1 MKHTWRARIG
11 TLAIAACL
19 AFSSMPV
26 FADGAKQITVHFED
40 VTASDTT
47 TQYGEAKIK
56 VSISGANG
64 NTTVVQNAFTFDG
77 MDYKSARFLKG
88 ENDPPAGVWYAPT
101 DIATVN
107 SDKKFTLGI
116 ASSGIIFGDNEE
128 VYIIT
133 FYGEPGEAV
142 TLSVADDLD
151 KTYCVTDGDKITAAA
166 QETVSATASDKGNK
180 SIDAVVKLT
189 MDKVTGFN
197 AAADTGITLKI
208 TSENT
213 PGYVITNTLSNKP
226 VQDNGHRENSDIPTF
241 TVKNSVLAG
250 DKYTVELFE
259 KDKDGNLS
267 ETPASSDKFTY
278 EINEK
283 NGYLFVKSSV
293 LGEIRI
299 NASCAN
305 GSELKETVKLNVNRQ
320 SVSLFDIVMFVI
332 GLYLLYSAISGRGR
346 IFDAEFVKEGME
358 AKHKKAMRISCLAAA
373 VIMIAAGVV
382 SALDGFGKLQ
392 TVSMIL
398 FGLLCAVFVAA
409 IIWTGKYVD
418 KNAKREAQ
426 QQPGGG
432 VPRAPKA
439 AFEFDDDE
447 PTIDD
452 VKK

>member
-1 MKHTWRARIG
+1 MKSGNKKHNVR
-11 TLAIAACL
+11 IAALIAAVLALCL
-19 AFSSMPV
+19 ALTGCMMGSGKQPSINAEDDSTV
-26 FADGAKQITVHFED
+26 AYADRQLTFAQNVQSIQVNVNTAVGFFCYED
-40 VTASDTT
+40 NM
-47 TQYGEAKIK
+47 YKIL
-56 VSISGANG
+56 
-64 NTTVVQNAFTFDG
+64 T
-77 MDYKSARFLKG
+77 
-88 ENDPPAGVWYAPT
+88 
-101 DIATVN
+101 
-107 SDKKFTLGI
+107 
-116 ASSGIIFGDNEE
+116 
-128 VYIIT
+128 
-133 FYGEPGEAV
+133 
-142 TLSVADDLD
+142 D
-151 KTYCVTDGDKITAAA
+151 KTGGGSDALDTAAPDMTA
-166 QETVSATASDKGNK
+166 APDLTAAPDAPKVDTAEDNTV
-180 SIDAVVKLT
+180 
-189 MDKVTGFN
+189 
-197 AAADTGITLKI
+197 
-208 TSENT
+208 
-213 PGYVITNTLSNKP
+213 
-226 VQDNGHRENSDIPTF
+226 
-241 TVKNSVLAG
+241 
-250 DKYTVELFE
+250 KYTVELFE

-426 QQPGGG
+426 QQPGGS

>member
-1 MKHTWRARIG
+1 MKSGNKKHNVR
-11 TLAIAACL
+11 IAALIAAVLALCL
-19 AFSSMPV
+19 ALTGCMMGSGKQPSINAEDDSTV
-26 FADGAKQITVHFED
+26 AYADRQLTFAQNVQSIQVNVNTAVGFFCYED
-40 VTASDTT
+40 NM
-47 TQYGEAKIK
+47 YKIL
-56 VSISGANG
+56 
-64 NTTVVQNAFTFDG
+64 T
-77 MDYKSARFLKG
+77 
-88 ENDPPAGVWYAPT
+88 
-101 DIATVN
+101 
-107 SDKKFTLGI
+107 
-116 ASSGIIFGDNEE
+116 
-128 VYIIT
+128 
-133 FYGEPGEAV
+133 
-142 TLSVADDLD
+142 D
-151 KTYCVTDGDKITAAA
+151 KTDGGSDALDTAAPD
-166 QETVSATASDKGNK
+166 ATTAP
-180 SIDAVVKLT
+180 DAPK
-189 MDKVTGFN
+189 
-197 AAADTGITLKI
+197 ADTA
-208 TSENT
+208 EDNT
-213 PGYVITNTLSNKP
+213 V
-226 VQDNGHRENSDIPTF
+226 
-241 TVKNSVLAG
+241 
-250 DKYTVELFE
+250 KYTVELFE

>member
-1 MKHTWRARIG
+1 MKSGNKKHNVR
-11 TLAIAACL
+11 IAALIAAVLALCL
-19 AFSSMPV
+19 ALTGCMMGSGKQPSINAEDDSTV
-26 FADGAKQITVHFED
+26 AYADRQLTFAQNVQSIQVNVNTAVGFFCYEDNMYKILTDKTGGGSDALDTDAPD
-40 VTASDTT
+40 VTAAPDAPKAGTA
-47 TQYGEAKIK
+47 ED
-56 VSISGANG
+56 
-64 NTTVVQNAFTFDG
+64 NTV
-77 MDYKSARFLKG
+77 
-88 ENDPPAGVWYAPT
+88 
-101 DIATVN
+101 
-107 SDKKFTLGI
+107 
-116 ASSGIIFGDNEE
+116 
-128 VYIIT
+128 
-133 FYGEPGEAV
+133 
-142 TLSVADDLD
+142 
-151 KTYCVTDGDKITAAA
+151 
-166 QETVSATASDKGNK
+166 
-180 SIDAVVKLT
+180 
-189 MDKVTGFN
+189 
-197 AAADTGITLKI
+197 
-208 TSENT
+208 
-213 PGYVITNTLSNKP
+213 
-226 VQDNGHRENSDIPTF
+226 
-241 TVKNSVLAG
+241 
-250 DKYTVELFE
+250 KYTVELFE

-432 VPRAPKA
+432 TLRAPKA

>member
-1 MKHTWRARIG
+1 MKSGNKKHNVR
-11 TLAIAACL
+11 IAALIAAVLALCL
-19 AFSSMPV
+19 ALTGCMMGSGKQPSINAEDDSTV
-26 FADGAKQITVHFED
+26 AYADRQLTFAQNVQSIQVNVNTAVGFFCYED
-40 VTASDTT
+40 NM
-47 TQYGEAKIK
+47 YKIL
-56 VSISGANG
+56 
-64 NTTVVQNAFTFDG
+64 T
-77 MDYKSARFLKG
+77 
-88 ENDPPAGVWYAPT
+88 
-101 DIATVN
+101 
-107 SDKKFTLGI
+107 
-116 ASSGIIFGDNEE
+116 
-128 VYIIT
+128 
-133 FYGEPGEAV
+133 
-142 TLSVADDLD
+142 D
-151 KTYCVTDGDKITAAA
+151 KTGGGSDALETAAPD
-166 QETVSATASDKGNK
+166 ATTAP
-180 SIDAVVKLT
+180 DAPK
-189 MDKVTGFN
+189 
-197 AAADTGITLKI
+197 ADTA
-208 TSENT
+208 EDNT
-213 PGYVITNTLSNKP
+213 V
-226 VQDNGHRENSDIPTF
+226 
-241 TVKNSVLAG
+241 
-250 DKYTVELFE
+250 KYTVELFE

-432 VPRAPKA
+432 TLRAPKA

>member
-1 MKHTWRARIG
+1 MKSGNKKHNVR
-11 TLAIAACL
+11 IAALIAAVLALCL
-19 AFSSMPV
+19 ALTGCMMGSGKQPSINAEDDSTV
-26 FADGAKQITVHFED
+26 AYADRQLTFAQNVQSIQVNVNTAVGFFCYEDNMYKILTDKTDSGSDALDTAAPD
-40 VTASDTT
+40 VTATPDATT
-47 TQYGEAKIK
+47 
-56 VSISGANG
+56 
-64 NTTVVQNAFTFDG
+64 
-77 MDYKSARFLKG
+77 
-88 ENDPPAGVWYAPT
+88 AP
-101 DIATVN
+101 
-107 SDKKFTLGI
+107 
-116 ASSGIIFGDNEE
+116 
-128 VYIIT
+128 
-133 FYGEPGEAV
+133 
-142 TLSVADDLD
+142 
-151 KTYCVTDGDKITAAA
+151 
-166 QETVSATASDKGNK
+166 
-180 SIDAVVKLT
+180 DAPK
-189 MDKVTGFN
+189 
-197 AAADTGITLKI
+197 ADTA
-208 TSENT
+208 EDNT
-213 PGYVITNTLSNKP
+213 V
-226 VQDNGHRENSDIPTF
+226 
-241 TVKNSVLAG
+241 
-250 DKYTVELFE
+250 KYTVELFE

-398 FGLLCAVFVAA
+398 FGFLCAVFVAA

-432 VPRAPKA
+432 TLRAPKA

>member
-1 MKHTWRARIG
+1 MKSGNKKHNVR
-11 TLAIAACL
+11 IAALIAAVLALCL
-19 AFSSMPV
+19 ALTGCMMGSGKQPSINAEDDSTV
-26 FADGAKQITVHFED
+26 AYADRQLTFAQNVQSIQVNVNTAVGFFCYED
-40 VTASDTT
+40 NMYKILTDKTGGGSDALDPDASDAT
-47 TQYGEAKIK
+47 
-56 VSISGANG
+56 
-64 NTTVVQNAFTFDG
+64 D
-77 MDYKSARFLKG
+77 
-88 ENDPPAGVWYAPT
+88 AP
-101 DIATVN
+101 
-107 SDKKFTLGI
+107 
-116 ASSGIIFGDNEE
+116 
-128 VYIIT
+128 
-133 FYGEPGEAV
+133 
-142 TLSVADDLD
+142 DL
-151 KTYCVTDGDKITAAA
+151 TAAP
-166 QETVSATASDKGNK
+166 
-180 SIDAVVKLT
+180 DAPK
-189 MDKVTGFN
+189 
-197 AAADTGITLKI
+197 ADTA
-208 TSENT
+208 EDNT
-213 PGYVITNTLSNKP
+213 V
-226 VQDNGHRENSDIPTF
+226 
-241 TVKNSVLAG
+241 
-250 DKYTVELFE
+250 KYTVELFE

>member
-1 MKHTWRARIG
+1 MKSGNKKHNVR
-11 TLAIAACL
+11 IAALIAAVLALCL
-19 AFSSMPV
+19 ALTGCMMGSGKQPSINAEDDSTV
-26 FADGAKQITVHFED
+26 AYADRQLTFAQNVQSIQVNVNTAVGFFCYED
-40 VTASDTT
+40 NM
-47 TQYGEAKIK
+47 YKIL
-56 VSISGANG
+56 
-64 NTTVVQNAFTFDG
+64 T
-77 MDYKSARFLKG
+77 
-88 ENDPPAGVWYAPT
+88 
-101 DIATVN
+101 
-107 SDKKFTLGI
+107 
-116 ASSGIIFGDNEE
+116 
-128 VYIIT
+128 
-133 FYGEPGEAV
+133 
-142 TLSVADDLD
+142 D
-151 KTYCVTDGDKITAAA
+151 KTDSGSDALDTAAPDL
-166 QETVSATASDKGNK
+166 TAAP
-180 SIDAVVKLT
+180 DAPK
-189 MDKVTGFN
+189 
-197 AAADTGITLKI
+197 ADTA
-208 TSENT
+208 EDNT
-213 PGYVITNTLSNKP
+213 V
-226 VQDNGHRENSDIPTF
+226 
-241 TVKNSVLAG
+241 
-250 DKYTVELFE
+250 KYTVELFE

-293 LGEIRI
+293 LGEIRM

-432 VPRAPKA
+432 TLRAPKA

>member
-1 MKHTWRARIG
+1 MKSGNKKHNVR
-11 TLAIAACL
+11 IAALIAAVLALCL
-19 AFSSMPV
+19 ALTGCMMGSGKQPSINAEDDSTV
-26 FADGAKQITVHFED
+26 AYADRQLTFAQNVQSIQVNVNTAVGFFCYEDNMYKILTDKTGGGSDALDTAAPD
-40 VTASDTT
+40 VTAAPDATT
-47 TQYGEAKIK
+47 
-56 VSISGANG
+56 
-64 NTTVVQNAFTFDG
+64 
-77 MDYKSARFLKG
+77 
-88 ENDPPAGVWYAPT
+88 AP
-101 DIATVN
+101 
-107 SDKKFTLGI
+107 
-116 ASSGIIFGDNEE
+116 
-128 VYIIT
+128 
-133 FYGEPGEAV
+133 
-142 TLSVADDLD
+142 
-151 KTYCVTDGDKITAAA
+151 
-166 QETVSATASDKGNK
+166 
-180 SIDAVVKLT
+180 DAPK
-189 MDKVTGFN
+189 
-197 AAADTGITLKI
+197 ADTA
-208 TSENT
+208 EDNT
-213 PGYVITNTLSNKP
+213 V
-226 VQDNGHRENSDIPTF
+226 
-241 TVKNSVLAG
+241 
-250 DKYTVELFE
+250 KYTVELFE

-432 VPRAPKA
+432 VLRAPKA

>member
-1 MKHTWRARIG
+1 MKSGNKKHNVR
-11 TLAIAACL
+11 IAALIAAVLALCL
-19 AFSSMPV
+19 ALTGCMMGSGKQPSINAEDDSTV
-26 FADGAKQITVHFED
+26 AYADRQLTFAHNVQSIQVNVNTAVGFFCYEDNMYKILTDKTDGGSDALD
-40 VTASDTT
+40 TAAPDATT
-47 TQYGEAKIK
+47 APDATAAGDA
-56 VSISGANG
+56 
-64 NTTVVQNAFTFDG
+64 TTA
-77 MDYKSARFLKG
+77 
-88 ENDPPAGVWYAPT
+88 PYAPKANT
-101 DIATVN
+101 AEDNTV
-107 SDKKFTLGI
+107 
-116 ASSGIIFGDNEE
+116 
-128 VYIIT
+128 
-133 FYGEPGEAV
+133 
-142 TLSVADDLD
+142 
-151 KTYCVTDGDKITAAA
+151 
-166 QETVSATASDKGNK
+166 
-180 SIDAVVKLT
+180 
-189 MDKVTGFN
+189 
-197 AAADTGITLKI
+197 
-208 TSENT
+208 
-213 PGYVITNTLSNKP
+213 
-226 VQDNGHRENSDIPTF
+226 
-241 TVKNSVLAG
+241 
-250 DKYTVELFE
+250 KYTVELFE

-283 NGYLFVKSSV
+283 NGYLFVKSFV
-293 LGEIRI
+293 LGEVRI

-432 VPRAPKA
+432 VLRAPKA

>member
-1 MKHTWRARIG
+1 MKSGNKKHNVR
-11 TLAIAACL
+11 IAALIAAVLALCL
-19 AFSSMPV
+19 ALTGCMMGSGKQPSINAEDDSTV
-26 FADGAKQITVHFED
+26 AYADRQLTFAHNVQSIQVNVNTAVGFFCYED
-40 VTASDTT
+40 NM
-47 TQYGEAKIK
+47 YKIL
-56 VSISGANG
+56 
-64 NTTVVQNAFTFDG
+64 T
-77 MDYKSARFLKG
+77 
-88 ENDPPAGVWYAPT
+88 
-101 DIATVN
+101 
-107 SDKKFTLGI
+107 
-116 ASSGIIFGDNEE
+116 
-128 VYIIT
+128 
-133 FYGEPGEAV
+133 
-142 TLSVADDLD
+142 D
-151 KTYCVTDGDKITAAA
+151 KTDSGSDALDTDAPDA
-166 QETVSATASDKGNK
+166 ATAP
-180 SIDAVVKLT
+180 DAPK
-189 MDKVTGFN
+189 
-197 AAADTGITLKI
+197 ADTA
-208 TSENT
+208 EDNT
-213 PGYVITNTLSNKP
+213 V
-226 VQDNGHRENSDIPTF
+226 
-241 TVKNSVLAG
+241 
-250 DKYTVELFE
+250 KYTVELFE

-293 LGEIRI
+293 LGEVRI

-432 VPRAPKA
+432 TPRAPKA

>member
-1 MKHTWRARIG
+1 MKSGNKKHNVR
-11 TLAIAACL
+11 IAALIAAVLALCL
-19 AFSSMPV
+19 ALTGCMMGSGKQPSINAEDDSTV
-26 FADGAKQITVHFED
+26 AYADRQLTFAQNVQSIQVNVNTAVGFFCYED
-40 VTASDTT
+40 NM
-47 TQYGEAKIK
+47 YKIL
-56 VSISGANG
+56 
-64 NTTVVQNAFTFDG
+64 T
-77 MDYKSARFLKG
+77 
-88 ENDPPAGVWYAPT
+88 
-101 DIATVN
+101 
-107 SDKKFTLGI
+107 
-116 ASSGIIFGDNEE
+116 
-128 VYIIT
+128 
-133 FYGEPGEAV
+133 
-142 TLSVADDLD
+142 D
-151 KTYCVTDGDKITAAA
+151 KTDSGSDALDTAAPD
-166 QETVSATASDKGNK
+166 AT
-180 SIDAVVKLT
+180 DAPDATTAPDAPK
-189 MDKVTGFN
+189 
-197 AAADTGITLKI
+197 ADTA
-208 TSENT
+208 EDNT
-213 PGYVITNTLSNKP
+213 V
-226 VQDNGHRENSDIPTF
+226 
-241 TVKNSVLAG
+241 
-250 DKYTVELFE
+250 KYTVELFE

-305 GSELKETVKLNVNRQ
+305 GSELKEAVKLNVNRQ

-432 VPRAPKA
+432 TLRAPKA

>member
-1 MKHTWRARIG
+1 MKSGNKKHNVR
-11 TLAIAACL
+11 IAALIAAVLALCL
-19 AFSSMPV
+19 ALTGCMMGSGKQPSINAEDDSTV
-26 FADGAKQITVHFED
+26 AYADRQLTFAQNVQSIQVNVNTAVGFFCYED
-40 VTASDTT
+40 NMYKILTDKTDSGSDALDTDASD
-47 TQYGEAKIK
+47 A
-56 VSISGANG
+56 
-64 NTTVVQNAFTFDG
+64 
-77 MDYKSARFLKG
+77 
-88 ENDPPAGVWYAPT
+88 
-101 DIATVN
+101 
-107 SDKKFTLGI
+107 
-116 ASSGIIFGDNEE
+116 
-128 VYIIT
+128 
-133 FYGEPGEAV
+133 
-142 TLSVADDLD
+142 
-151 KTYCVTDGDKITAAA
+151 TAAPDL
-166 QETVSATASDKGNK
+166 TAAP
-180 SIDAVVKLT
+180 DAPK
-189 MDKVTGFN
+189 
-197 AAADTGITLKI
+197 ADTA
-208 TSENT
+208 EDNT
-213 PGYVITNTLSNKP
+213 V
-226 VQDNGHRENSDIPTF
+226 
-241 TVKNSVLAG
+241 
-250 DKYTVELFE
+250 KYTVELFE

-432 VPRAPKA
+432 TLRAPKA

>member
-1 MKHTWRARIG
+1 MKSGNKKHNVR
-11 TLAIAACL
+11 IAALIAAVLALCL
-19 AFSSMPV
+19 ALTGCMMGSGKQPSINAEDDSTV
-26 FADGAKQITVHFED
+26 AYADRQLTFAHNVQSIQVNVNTAVGFFCYED
-40 VTASDTT
+40 NM
-47 TQYGEAKIK
+47 YKIL
-56 VSISGANG
+56 
-64 NTTVVQNAFTFDG
+64 T
-77 MDYKSARFLKG
+77 
-88 ENDPPAGVWYAPT
+88 
-101 DIATVN
+101 
-107 SDKKFTLGI
+107 
-116 ASSGIIFGDNEE
+116 
-128 VYIIT
+128 
-133 FYGEPGEAV
+133 
-142 TLSVADDLD
+142 D
-151 KTYCVTDGDKITAAA
+151 KTGGGSDALETDAPDATAAPDL
-166 QETVSATASDKGNK
+166 TAAP
-180 SIDAVVKLT
+180 DAPK
-189 MDKVTGFN
+189 
-197 AAADTGITLKI
+197 ADTA
-208 TSENT
+208 EDNT
-213 PGYVITNTLSNKP
+213 V
-226 VQDNGHRENSDIPTF
+226 
-241 TVKNSVLAG
+241 
-250 DKYTVELFE
+250 KYTVELFE

-432 VPRAPKA
+432 TLRAPKA

>member
-1 MKHTWRARIG
+1 MKSGNKKHNVR
-11 TLAIAACL
+11 IAALIAAVLALCL
-19 AFSSMPV
+19 ALTGCMMGSGKQPSINAEDDSTV
-26 FADGAKQITVHFED
+26 AYADRQLTFAQNVQSIQVNVNTAVGFFCYEDNMYKILTDKTDGGSDALETAAPD
-40 VTASDTT
+40 VTAAPDATT
-47 TQYGEAKIK
+47 
-56 VSISGANG
+56 
-64 NTTVVQNAFTFDG
+64 
-77 MDYKSARFLKG
+77 
-88 ENDPPAGVWYAPT
+88 AP
-101 DIATVN
+101 
-107 SDKKFTLGI
+107 
-116 ASSGIIFGDNEE
+116 
-128 VYIIT
+128 
-133 FYGEPGEAV
+133 
-142 TLSVADDLD
+142 
-151 KTYCVTDGDKITAAA
+151 
-166 QETVSATASDKGNK
+166 
-180 SIDAVVKLT
+180 DAPK
-189 MDKVTGFN
+189 
-197 AAADTGITLKI
+197 ADTA
-208 TSENT
+208 EDNT
-213 PGYVITNTLSNKP
+213 V
-226 VQDNGHRENSDIPTF
+226 
-241 TVKNSVLAG
+241 
-250 DKYTVELFE
+250 KYTVELFE

>member
-1 MKHTWRARIG
+1 MKSGNKKHNVR
-11 TLAIAACL
+11 IAALIAAVLALCL
-19 AFSSMPV
+19 ALTGCMMGSGKQPSINAEDDSNV
-26 FADGAKQITVHFED
+26 AYADRQLTFAQNVQSIQVNVNTAVGFFCYED
-40 VTASDTT
+40 NM
-47 TQYGEAKIK
+47 YKIL
-56 VSISGANG
+56 
-64 NTTVVQNAFTFDG
+64 T
-77 MDYKSARFLKG
+77 
-88 ENDPPAGVWYAPT
+88 
-101 DIATVN
+101 
-107 SDKKFTLGI
+107 
-116 ASSGIIFGDNEE
+116 
-128 VYIIT
+128 
-133 FYGEPGEAV
+133 
-142 TLSVADDLD
+142 D
-151 KTYCVTDGDKITAAA
+151 KTDSGSDALDTAAPD
-166 QETVSATASDKGNK
+166 ATTAP
-180 SIDAVVKLT
+180 DAPK
-189 MDKVTGFN
+189 
-197 AAADTGITLKI
+197 ADTA
-208 TSENT
+208 EDNT
-213 PGYVITNTLSNKP
+213 V
-226 VQDNGHRENSDIPTF
+226 
-241 TVKNSVLAG
+241 
-250 DKYTVELFE
+250 KYTVELFE

-432 VPRAPKA
+432 TLRAPKA

>member
-1 MKHTWRARIG
+1 MKSGNKKHNVR
-11 TLAIAACL
+11 IAALIAAVLALCL
-19 AFSSMPV
+19 ALTGCMMGSGKQPSINAEDESTV
-26 FADGAKQITVHFED
+26 AYADRQLTFAQNVQSIQVNVNTAVGFFCYED
-40 VTASDTT
+40 NMYKILTDKTDSGSDALDTDASD
-47 TQYGEAKIK
+47 A
-56 VSISGANG
+56 
-64 NTTVVQNAFTFDG
+64 
-77 MDYKSARFLKG
+77 
-88 ENDPPAGVWYAPT
+88 
-101 DIATVN
+101 
-107 SDKKFTLGI
+107 
-116 ASSGIIFGDNEE
+116 
-128 VYIIT
+128 
-133 FYGEPGEAV
+133 
-142 TLSVADDLD
+142 
-151 KTYCVTDGDKITAAA
+151 TAAP
-166 QETVSATASDKGNK
+166 
-180 SIDAVVKLT
+180 DAPK
-189 MDKVTGFN
+189 
-197 AAADTGITLKI
+197 ADTA
-208 TSENT
+208 EDNT
-213 PGYVITNTLSNKP
+213 V
-226 VQDNGHRENSDIPTF
+226 
-241 TVKNSVLAG
+241 
-250 DKYTVELFE
+250 KYTVELFE

-267 ETPASSDKFTY
+267 EMPASSDKFTY

-392 TVSMIL
+392 TVSMVL

>member
-1 MKHTWRARIG
+1 MKSGNKKHNVR
-11 TLAIAACL
+11 IAALIAAVLALCL
-19 AFSSMPV
+19 ALTGCMMGSGKQPSINAEDDSTV
-26 FADGAKQITVHFED
+26 SYADRQLTFAQNVQSIQVNVNTAVGFFCYED
-40 VTASDTT
+40 NM
-47 TQYGEAKIK
+47 YKIL
-56 VSISGANG
+56 
-64 NTTVVQNAFTFDG
+64 T
-77 MDYKSARFLKG
+77 
-88 ENDPPAGVWYAPT
+88 
-101 DIATVN
+101 
-107 SDKKFTLGI
+107 
-116 ASSGIIFGDNEE
+116 
-128 VYIIT
+128 
-133 FYGEPGEAV
+133 
-142 TLSVADDLD
+142 D
-151 KTYCVTDGDKITAAA
+151 KTDSGSDALDTDAPDATTAPDAPKA
-166 QETVSATASDKGNK
+166 DSAEDNTV
-180 SIDAVVKLT
+180 
-189 MDKVTGFN
+189 
-197 AAADTGITLKI
+197 
-208 TSENT
+208 
-213 PGYVITNTLSNKP
+213 
-226 VQDNGHRENSDIPTF
+226 
-241 TVKNSVLAG
+241 
-250 DKYTVELFE
+250 KYTVELFE

-305 GSELKETVKLNVNRQ
+305 GSELKENVKLNVNRQ

>member
-1 MKHTWRARIG
+1 MKSGNKKHNVR
-11 TLAIAACL
+11 IAALIAAVLALCL
-19 AFSSMPV
+19 ALTGCMMGSGKQPSINAEDDSTV
-26 FADGAKQITVHFED
+26 AYADRQLTFAQNVQSIQVNVNTAVGFFCYED
-40 VTASDTT
+40 NM
-47 TQYGEAKIK
+47 YKIL
-56 VSISGANG
+56 
-64 NTTVVQNAFTFDG
+64 T
-77 MDYKSARFLKG
+77 
-88 ENDPPAGVWYAPT
+88 
-101 DIATVN
+101 
-107 SDKKFTLGI
+107 
-116 ASSGIIFGDNEE
+116 
-128 VYIIT
+128 
-133 FYGEPGEAV
+133 
-142 TLSVADDLD
+142 D
-151 KTYCVTDGDKITAAA
+151 KTDSGSDALDTDAPDLTAAP
-166 QETVSATASDKGNK
+166 
-180 SIDAVVKLT
+180 DAPK
-189 MDKVTGFN
+189 
-197 AAADTGITLKI
+197 ADTA
-208 TSENT
+208 EDNT
-213 PGYVITNTLSNKP
+213 V
-226 VQDNGHRENSDIPTF
+226 
-241 TVKNSVLAG
+241 
-250 DKYTVELFE
+250 KYTVELFE

>member
-1 MKHTWRARIG
+1 MKSGNKKHNVR
-11 TLAIAACL
+11 IAALIAAVLALCL
-19 AFSSMPV
+19 ALTGCMMGSGKQPSINAEDDSTV
-26 FADGAKQITVHFED
+26 AYADRQLTFAQNVQSIQVNVNTAVGFFCYEDNMYKILTDKTGGGSDALDTAAPD
-40 VTASDTT
+40 VTAAPDATT
-47 TQYGEAKIK
+47 
-56 VSISGANG
+56 
-64 NTTVVQNAFTFDG
+64 
-77 MDYKSARFLKG
+77 
-88 ENDPPAGVWYAPT
+88 AP
-101 DIATVN
+101 
-107 SDKKFTLGI
+107 
-116 ASSGIIFGDNEE
+116 
-128 VYIIT
+128 
-133 FYGEPGEAV
+133 
-142 TLSVADDLD
+142 
-151 KTYCVTDGDKITAAA
+151 
-166 QETVSATASDKGNK
+166 
-180 SIDAVVKLT
+180 DAPK
-189 MDKVTGFN
+189 
-197 AAADTGITLKI
+197 ADTA
-208 TSENT
+208 EDNT
-213 PGYVITNTLSNKP
+213 V
-226 VQDNGHRENSDIPTF
+226 
-241 TVKNSVLAG
+241 
-250 DKYTVELFE
+250 KYTVELFE

-432 VPRAPKA
+432 TLRAPKA
-439 AFEFDDDE
+439 AFEFEDDE

>member
-1 MKHTWRARIG
+1 MKSGNKKHNVR
-11 TLAIAACL
+11 IAALIAAVLALCL
-19 AFSSMPV
+19 ALTGCMMGSGKQPSINAEDDSTV
-26 FADGAKQITVHFED
+26 AYADRQLTFAQNVQSIQVNVNTAVGFFCYEDNMYKILTDKTDSGSDALETAAPD
-40 VTASDTT
+40 VTAAPDATT
-47 TQYGEAKIK
+47 
-56 VSISGANG
+56 
-64 NTTVVQNAFTFDG
+64 
-77 MDYKSARFLKG
+77 
-88 ENDPPAGVWYAPT
+88 AP
-101 DIATVN
+101 
-107 SDKKFTLGI
+107 
-116 ASSGIIFGDNEE
+116 
-128 VYIIT
+128 
-133 FYGEPGEAV
+133 
-142 TLSVADDLD
+142 
-151 KTYCVTDGDKITAAA
+151 
-166 QETVSATASDKGNK
+166 
-180 SIDAVVKLT
+180 DAPK
-189 MDKVTGFN
+189 
-197 AAADTGITLKI
+197 ADTV
-208 TSENT
+208 EDNT
-213 PGYVITNTLSNKP
+213 V
-226 VQDNGHRENSDIPTF
+226 
-241 TVKNSVLAG
+241 
-250 DKYTVELFE
+250 KYTVELFE

-432 VPRAPKA
+432 TLRAPKA

>member
-1 MKHTWRARIG
+1 MKSGNKKHNVR
-11 TLAIAACL
+11 IAALIAAVLALCL
-19 AFSSMPV
+19 ALTGCMMGSGKQPSINAEDDSTV
-26 FADGAKQITVHFED
+26 AYADRQLTFAQNVQSIQVNVNTAVGFFCYED
-40 VTASDTT
+40 NM
-47 TQYGEAKIK
+47 YKIL
-56 VSISGANG
+56 
-64 NTTVVQNAFTFDG
+64 T
-77 MDYKSARFLKG
+77 
-88 ENDPPAGVWYAPT
+88 
-101 DIATVN
+101 
-107 SDKKFTLGI
+107 
-116 ASSGIIFGDNEE
+116 
-128 VYIIT
+128 
-133 FYGEPGEAV
+133 
-142 TLSVADDLD
+142 D
-151 KTYCVTDGDKITAAA
+151 KTDSGSDALDTDAPDATTAPDAPKA
-166 QETVSATASDKGNK
+166 DSAEDNTV
-180 SIDAVVKLT
+180 
-189 MDKVTGFN
+189 
-197 AAADTGITLKI
+197 
-208 TSENT
+208 
-213 PGYVITNTLSNKP
+213 
-226 VQDNGHRENSDIPTF
+226 
-241 TVKNSVLAG
+241 
-250 DKYTVELFE
+250 KYTVELFE

-392 TVSMIL
+392 IVSMIL

>member
-1 MKHTWRARIG
+1 MKSENKKHNVR
-11 TLAIAACL
+11 IAALIAAVLALCL
-19 AFSSMPV
+19 ALTGCMMGSGKQPSINAEDDSTV
-26 FADGAKQITVHFED
+26 AYADRQLTFAQNVQSIQVNVNTAVGFFCYEDNMYKILTDKTDSGSDALDTDASD
-40 VTASDTT
+40 VTA
-47 TQYGEAKIK
+47 
-56 VSISGANG
+56 
-64 NTTVVQNAFTFDG
+64 
-77 MDYKSARFLKG
+77 
-88 ENDPPAGVWYAPT
+88 AP
-101 DIATVN
+101 
-107 SDKKFTLGI
+107 
-116 ASSGIIFGDNEE
+116 
-128 VYIIT
+128 
-133 FYGEPGEAV
+133 
-142 TLSVADDLD
+142 DL
-151 KTYCVTDGDKITAAA
+151 TAAPDA
-166 QETVSATASDKGNK
+166 PKA
-180 SIDAVVKLT
+180 DAVE
-189 MDKVTGFN
+189 D
-197 AAADTGITLKI
+197 
-208 TSENT
+208 NT
-213 PGYVITNTLSNKP
+213 V
-226 VQDNGHRENSDIPTF
+226 
-241 TVKNSVLAG
+241 
-250 DKYTVELFE
+250 KYTVELFE

-432 VPRAPKA
+432 IPRAPKA

>member
-1 MKHTWRARIG
+1 MKSGNKKHNVR
-11 TLAIAACL
+11 IAALIAAVLALCL
-19 AFSSMPV
+19 ALTGCMMGSGKQPSINAEDDSTV
-26 FADGAKQITVHFED
+26 AYADRQLTFAQNVQSIQVNVNTAVGFFCYEDNMYKILTDKTGGGSDALDTDASD
-40 VTASDTT
+40 VTAAPDAPKAGTA
-47 TQYGEAKIK
+47 ED
-56 VSISGANG
+56 
-64 NTTVVQNAFTFDG
+64 NTV
-77 MDYKSARFLKG
+77 
-88 ENDPPAGVWYAPT
+88 
-101 DIATVN
+101 
-107 SDKKFTLGI
+107 
-116 ASSGIIFGDNEE
+116 
-128 VYIIT
+128 
-133 FYGEPGEAV
+133 
-142 TLSVADDLD
+142 
-151 KTYCVTDGDKITAAA
+151 
-166 QETVSATASDKGNK
+166 
-180 SIDAVVKLT
+180 
-189 MDKVTGFN
+189 
-197 AAADTGITLKI
+197 
-208 TSENT
+208 
-213 PGYVITNTLSNKP
+213 
-226 VQDNGHRENSDIPTF
+226 
-241 TVKNSVLAG
+241 
-250 DKYTVELFE
+250 KYTVELFE

-432 VPRAPKA
+432 TLRAPKA

>member
-1 MKHTWRARIG
+1 MKSGNKKHNVR
-11 TLAIAACL
+11 IAALIAAVLALCL
-19 AFSSMPV
+19 ALTGCMMGSGKQPSINAEDDSTV
-26 FADGAKQITVHFED
+26 AYADRQLTFAQNVQSIQVNVNTAVGFFCYED
-40 VTASDTT
+40 NM
-47 TQYGEAKIK
+47 YKIL
-56 VSISGANG
+56 
-64 NTTVVQNAFTFDG
+64 T
-77 MDYKSARFLKG
+77 
-88 ENDPPAGVWYAPT
+88 
-101 DIATVN
+101 
-107 SDKKFTLGI
+107 
-116 ASSGIIFGDNEE
+116 
-128 VYIIT
+128 
-133 FYGEPGEAV
+133 
-142 TLSVADDLD
+142 D
-151 KTYCVTDGDKITAAA
+151 KTDSGSDALDTAAPD
-166 QETVSATASDKGNK
+166 ATTAP
-180 SIDAVVKLT
+180 DAPK
-189 MDKVTGFN
+189 
-197 AAADTGITLKI
+197 ADTA
-208 TSENT
+208 EDNT
-213 PGYVITNTLSNKP
+213 V
-226 VQDNGHRENSDIPTF
+226 
-241 TVKNSVLAG
+241 
-250 DKYTVELFE
+250 KYTVELFE

-432 VPRAPKA
+432 TLRAPKA

>member
-1 MKHTWRARIG
+1 MKSGNKKHNVR
-11 TLAIAACL
+11 IAALIAAVLALCL
-19 AFSSMPV
+19 ALTGCMMGSGKQPSINAEDDSTV
-26 FADGAKQITVHFED
+26 AYADRQLTFAQNVQSIQVNVNTAVGFFCYED
-40 VTASDTT
+40 NM
-47 TQYGEAKIK
+47 YKIL
-56 VSISGANG
+56 
-64 NTTVVQNAFTFDG
+64 T
-77 MDYKSARFLKG
+77 
-88 ENDPPAGVWYAPT
+88 
-101 DIATVN
+101 
-107 SDKKFTLGI
+107 
-116 ASSGIIFGDNEE
+116 
-128 VYIIT
+128 
-133 FYGEPGEAV
+133 
-142 TLSVADDLD
+142 D
-151 KTYCVTDGDKITAAA
+151 KTDSGSDALDTDAPDATTAPDAPKA
-166 QETVSATASDKGNK
+166 DSAEDNTV
-180 SIDAVVKLT
+180 
-189 MDKVTGFN
+189 
-197 AAADTGITLKI
+197 
-208 TSENT
+208 
-213 PGYVITNTLSNKP
+213 
-226 VQDNGHRENSDIPTF
+226 
-241 TVKNSVLAG
+241 
-250 DKYTVELFE
+250 KYTVELLE

-432 VPRAPKA
+432 TLRAPKA

>member
-1 MKHTWRARIG
+1 MKSGNKKHNVR
-11 TLAIAACL
+11 IAALIAAVLALCL
-19 AFSSMPV
+19 ALTGCMMGSGKQPSINAEDDSTV
-26 FADGAKQITVHFED
+26 AYADRQLTFAQNVQSIQVNVNTAVGFFCYED
-40 VTASDTT
+40 NMYKILTDKTDSGSDALDTDASDAT
-47 TQYGEAKIK
+47 
-56 VSISGANG
+56 
-64 NTTVVQNAFTFDG
+64 D
-77 MDYKSARFLKG
+77 
-88 ENDPPAGVWYAPT
+88 AP
-101 DIATVN
+101 
-107 SDKKFTLGI
+107 
-116 ASSGIIFGDNEE
+116 
-128 VYIIT
+128 
-133 FYGEPGEAV
+133 
-142 TLSVADDLD
+142 DL
-151 KTYCVTDGDKITAAA
+151 TAAPDA
-166 QETVSATASDKGNK
+166 PKVDTAEDNTV
-180 SIDAVVKLT
+180 
-189 MDKVTGFN
+189 
-197 AAADTGITLKI
+197 
-208 TSENT
+208 
-213 PGYVITNTLSNKP
+213 
-226 VQDNGHRENSDIPTF
+226 
-241 TVKNSVLAG
+241 
-250 DKYTVELFE
+250 KYTVELFE

-392 TVSMIL
+392 PVSMIL

-432 VPRAPKA
+432 TLRAPKA

>member
-1 MKHTWRARIG
+1 MKSGNKKHNVR
-11 TLAIAACL
+11 IAALIAAVLALCL
-19 AFSSMPV
+19 ALTGCMMGSGKQPSINAEDDSTV
-26 FADGAKQITVHFED
+26 AYADRQLTFAQNVQSIQVNVNTAVGFFCYEDNMYKILTDKTDSGSDALETAAPD
-40 VTASDTT
+40 VTAAPDLTT
-47 TQYGEAKIK
+47 
-56 VSISGANG
+56 
-64 NTTVVQNAFTFDG
+64 
-77 MDYKSARFLKG
+77 
-88 ENDPPAGVWYAPT
+88 AP
-101 DIATVN
+101 
-107 SDKKFTLGI
+107 
-116 ASSGIIFGDNEE
+116 
-128 VYIIT
+128 
-133 FYGEPGEAV
+133 
-142 TLSVADDLD
+142 
-151 KTYCVTDGDKITAAA
+151 
-166 QETVSATASDKGNK
+166 
-180 SIDAVVKLT
+180 DAPK
-189 MDKVTGFN
+189 
-197 AAADTGITLKI
+197 ADTA
-208 TSENT
+208 EDNT
-213 PGYVITNTLSNKP
+213 V
-226 VQDNGHRENSDIPTF
+226 
-241 TVKNSVLAG
+241 
-250 DKYTVELFE
+250 KYTVELFE

-320 SVSLFDIVMFVI
+320 SVSLFDIVMFII

-432 VPRAPKA
+432 VLRAPKA

>member
-1 MKHTWRARIG
+1 MKSGNKKHNVR
-11 TLAIAACL
+11 IAALIAAVLALCL
-19 AFSSMPV
+19 ALTGCMMGSGKQPSINAEDDSTV
-26 FADGAKQITVHFED
+26 AYADRQLTFAQNVQSIQVNVNTAVGFFCYED
-40 VTASDTT
+40 NM
-47 TQYGEAKIK
+47 YKIL
-56 VSISGANG
+56 
-64 NTTVVQNAFTFDG
+64 T
-77 MDYKSARFLKG
+77 
-88 ENDPPAGVWYAPT
+88 
-101 DIATVN
+101 
-107 SDKKFTLGI
+107 
-116 ASSGIIFGDNEE
+116 
-128 VYIIT
+128 
-133 FYGEPGEAV
+133 
-142 TLSVADDLD
+142 D
-151 KTYCVTDGDKITAAA
+151 KTDSGSDALDTDAPDATTAPDAPKA
-166 QETVSATASDKGNK
+166 DSAEDNTV
-180 SIDAVVKLT
+180 
-189 MDKVTGFN
+189 
-197 AAADTGITLKI
+197 
-208 TSENT
+208 
-213 PGYVITNTLSNKP
+213 
-226 VQDNGHRENSDIPTF
+226 
-241 TVKNSVLAG
+241 
-250 DKYTVELFE
+250 KYTVELFE

-432 VPRAPKA
+432 TLRAPKA

>member
-1 MKHTWRARIG
+1 MKSGNKKHNVR
-11 TLAIAACL
+11 IAALIAAVLALCL
-19 AFSSMPV
+19 ALTGCMMGSGKQPSINAEDDSTV
-26 FADGAKQITVHFED
+26 AYADRQLTFAQNVQSIQVNVNTAVGFFCYED
-40 VTASDTT
+40 NM
-47 TQYGEAKIK
+47 YKIL
-56 VSISGANG
+56 
-64 NTTVVQNAFTFDG
+64 T
-77 MDYKSARFLKG
+77 
-88 ENDPPAGVWYAPT
+88 
-101 DIATVN
+101 
-107 SDKKFTLGI
+107 
-116 ASSGIIFGDNEE
+116 
-128 VYIIT
+128 
-133 FYGEPGEAV
+133 
-142 TLSVADDLD
+142 D
-151 KTYCVTDGDKITAAA
+151 KTGGGSDALDTAAPDLTA
-166 QETVSATASDKGNK
+166 APDAATAP
-180 SIDAVVKLT
+180 DAPK
-189 MDKVTGFN
+189 
-197 AAADTGITLKI
+197 ADTA
-208 TSENT
+208 EDNT
-213 PGYVITNTLSNKP
+213 V
-226 VQDNGHRENSDIPTF
+226 
-241 TVKNSVLAG
+241 
-250 DKYTVELFE
+250 KYTVELFE

-432 VPRAPKA
+432 APRAPKA

>member
-1 MKHTWRARIG
+1 MKSGNKKHNVR
-11 TLAIAACL
+11 IAALIAAVLALCL
-19 AFSSMPV
+19 TLTGCMMGSGKQPSINAEDDSTV
-26 FADGAKQITVHFED
+26 AYADRQLTFVHNVQSIQVNVNTAVGFFCYED
-40 VTASDTT
+40 NTYKILTDKSNGDSDALDT
-47 TQYGEAKIK
+47 
-56 VSISGANG
+56 
-64 NTTVVQNAFTFDG
+64 
-77 MDYKSARFLKG
+77 
-88 ENDPPAGVWYAPT
+88 YAP
-101 DIATVN
+101 DA
-107 SDKKFTLGI
+107 
-116 ASSGIIFGDNEE
+116 
-128 VYIIT
+128 
-133 FYGEPGEAV
+133 
-142 TLSVADDLD
+142 
-151 KTYCVTDGDKITAAA
+151 TAAPD
-166 QETVSATASDKGNK
+166 ATTAP
-180 SIDAVVKLT
+180 DAPK
-189 MDKVTGFN
+189 
-197 AAADTGITLKI
+197 ADTA
-208 TSENT
+208 EDNT
-213 PGYVITNTLSNKP
+213 V
-226 VQDNGHRENSDIPTF
+226 
-241 TVKNSVLAG
+241 
-250 DKYTVELFE
+250 KYTVELFE

-267 ETPASSDKFTY
+267 ETPASSDKITY

-283 NGYLFVKSSV
+283 NGYLFVKASA

-305 GSELKETVKLNVNRQ
+305 GSELKETVKLNVDRQ

>member
-1 MKHTWRARIG
+1 MKSGNKKHNVR
-11 TLAIAACL
+11 IAALIAAVLALCL
-19 AFSSMPV
+19 ALTGCMMGSGKQPSINAEDDSTV
-26 FADGAKQITVHFED
+26 AYADRQLTFAQNVQSIQVNVNTAVGFFCYED
-40 VTASDTT
+40 NM
-47 TQYGEAKIK
+47 YKIL
-56 VSISGANG
+56 
-64 NTTVVQNAFTFDG
+64 T
-77 MDYKSARFLKG
+77 
-88 ENDPPAGVWYAPT
+88 
-101 DIATVN
+101 
-107 SDKKFTLGI
+107 
-116 ASSGIIFGDNEE
+116 
-128 VYIIT
+128 
-133 FYGEPGEAV
+133 
-142 TLSVADDLD
+142 D
-151 KTYCVTDGDKITAAA
+151 KTDSGSDALDTDAPDATTAP
-166 QETVSATASDKGNK
+166 
-180 SIDAVVKLT
+180 DAPK
-189 MDKVTGFN
+189 
-197 AAADTGITLKI
+197 ADTA
-208 TSENT
+208 EDNT
-213 PGYVITNTLSNKP
+213 V
-226 VQDNGHRENSDIPTF
+226 
-241 TVKNSVLAG
+241 
-250 DKYTVELFE
+250 KYTVELFE

>member
-1 MKHTWRARIG
+1 MKSGNKKHNVR
-11 TLAIAACL
+11 IAALIAAVLALCL
-19 AFSSMPV
+19 ALTGCMMGSGKQPSINAEDDSTV
-26 FADGAKQITVHFED
+26 AYADRQLTFAQNVQSIQVNVNTAVGFFCYED
-40 VTASDTT
+40 NMYKILTDKADSGSDALDTDASD
-47 TQYGEAKIK
+47 A
-56 VSISGANG
+56 
-64 NTTVVQNAFTFDG
+64 
-77 MDYKSARFLKG
+77 
-88 ENDPPAGVWYAPT
+88 
-101 DIATVN
+101 
-107 SDKKFTLGI
+107 
-116 ASSGIIFGDNEE
+116 
-128 VYIIT
+128 
-133 FYGEPGEAV
+133 
-142 TLSVADDLD
+142 
-151 KTYCVTDGDKITAAA
+151 TAAPDA
-166 QETVSATASDKGNK
+166 ATAP
-180 SIDAVVKLT
+180 DAPK
-189 MDKVTGFN
+189 
-197 AAADTGITLKI
+197 ADTA
-208 TSENT
+208 EDNT
-213 PGYVITNTLSNKP
+213 V
-226 VQDNGHRENSDIPTF
+226 
-241 TVKNSVLAG
+241 
-250 DKYTVELFE
+250 KYTVELFE

-392 TVSMIL
+392 TVSMVL

-432 VPRAPKA
+432 VLRAPKA

>member
-1 MKHTWRARIG
+1 MKSGNKKHNVR
-11 TLAIAACL
+11 IAALIAAVLALCL
-19 AFSSMPV
+19 ALTGCMMGSGKQPSINAEDDSTV
-26 FADGAKQITVHFED
+26 AYADRQLTFAQNVQSIQVNVNTAVGFFCYEDNMYKILTDKTGGGSDALDTAAPD
-40 VTASDTT
+40 VTAAPDATT
-47 TQYGEAKIK
+47 
-56 VSISGANG
+56 
-64 NTTVVQNAFTFDG
+64 
-77 MDYKSARFLKG
+77 
-88 ENDPPAGVWYAPT
+88 AP
-101 DIATVN
+101 
-107 SDKKFTLGI
+107 
-116 ASSGIIFGDNEE
+116 
-128 VYIIT
+128 
-133 FYGEPGEAV
+133 
-142 TLSVADDLD
+142 
-151 KTYCVTDGDKITAAA
+151 
-166 QETVSATASDKGNK
+166 
-180 SIDAVVKLT
+180 DAPK
-189 MDKVTGFN
+189 
-197 AAADTGITLKI
+197 ADTA
-208 TSENT
+208 EDNT
-213 PGYVITNTLSNKP
+213 V
-226 VQDNGHRENSDIPTF
+226 
-241 TVKNSVLAG
+241 
-250 DKYTVELFE
+250 KYTVELFE

-278 EINEK
+278 EINAK

>member
-1 MKHTWRARIG
+1 MKSGNKKHNVR
-11 TLAIAACL
+11 IAALIAAVLALCL
-19 AFSSMPV
+19 ALTGCMMGSGKQPSINAEDDSTV
-26 FADGAKQITVHFED
+26 AYADRQLTFAQNVQSIQVNVNTAVGFFCYEDNMYKILTDKTDSGSDALDTAAPD
-40 VTASDTT
+40 VTT
-47 TQYGEAKIK
+47 
-56 VSISGANG
+56 
-64 NTTVVQNAFTFDG
+64 
-77 MDYKSARFLKG
+77 
-88 ENDPPAGVWYAPT
+88 AP
-101 DIATVN
+101 DA
-107 SDKKFTLGI
+107 
-116 ASSGIIFGDNEE
+116 
-128 VYIIT
+128 
-133 FYGEPGEAV
+133 
-142 TLSVADDLD
+142 
-151 KTYCVTDGDKITAAA
+151 
-166 QETVSATASDKGNK
+166 ATAP
-180 SIDAVVKLT
+180 DAPK
-189 MDKVTGFN
+189 
-197 AAADTGITLKI
+197 ADTA
-208 TSENT
+208 EDNT
-213 PGYVITNTLSNKP
+213 V
-226 VQDNGHRENSDIPTF
+226 
-241 TVKNSVLAG
+241 
-250 DKYTVELFE
+250 KYTVELFE

>member
-1 MKHTWRARIG
+1 MKSGNKKHNVR
-11 TLAIAACL
+11 IAALIAAVLALCL
-19 AFSSMPV
+19 ALTGCMMGSGKQPSINAEDDSTV
-26 FADGAKQITVHFED
+26 AYADRQLTFAQNVQSIQVNVNTAVGFFCYED
-40 VTASDTT
+40 DMYKILTDKTDSGSDALDTDASDAT
-47 TQYGEAKIK
+47 
-56 VSISGANG
+56 
-64 NTTVVQNAFTFDG
+64 D
-77 MDYKSARFLKG
+77 
-88 ENDPPAGVWYAPT
+88 AP
-101 DIATVN
+101 DVIA
-107 SDKKFTLGI
+107 
-116 ASSGIIFGDNEE
+116 A
-128 VYIIT
+128 
-133 FYGEPGEAV
+133 P
-142 TLSVADDLD
+142 DL
-151 KTYCVTDGDKITAAA
+151 TAAP
-166 QETVSATASDKGNK
+166 
-180 SIDAVVKLT
+180 DAPK
-189 MDKVTGFN
+189 
-197 AAADTGITLKI
+197 ADTA
-208 TSENT
+208 EDNT
-213 PGYVITNTLSNKP
+213 V
-226 VQDNGHRENSDIPTF
+226 
-241 TVKNSVLAG
+241 
-250 DKYTVELFE
+250 KYTVELFE

-418 KNAKREAQ
+418 KNAKLSSSREAARSAH
-426 QQPGGG
+426 
-432 VPRAPKA
+432 PRRRSSLTMMNPQ
-439 AFEFDDDE
+439 
-447 PTIDD
+447 
-452 VKK
+452 

>member
-1 MKHTWRARIG
+1 MKSGNKKHNVR
-11 TLAIAACL
+11 IAALIAAVLALCL
-19 AFSSMPV
+19 ALTGCMMGSGKQPSINAEDDSTV
-26 FADGAKQITVHFED
+26 AYADRQLTFAQNVQSIQVNVNTAVGFFCYEDNMYKILTDKTDSGSDALDTAAPD
-40 VTASDTT
+40 VTA
-47 TQYGEAKIK
+47 
-56 VSISGANG
+56 
-64 NTTVVQNAFTFDG
+64 
-77 MDYKSARFLKG
+77 
-88 ENDPPAGVWYAPT
+88 AP
-101 DIATVN
+101 
-107 SDKKFTLGI
+107 
-116 ASSGIIFGDNEE
+116 
-128 VYIIT
+128 
-133 FYGEPGEAV
+133 
-142 TLSVADDLD
+142 DL
-151 KTYCVTDGDKITAAA
+151 TAAP
-166 QETVSATASDKGNK
+166 
-180 SIDAVVKLT
+180 DAPK
-189 MDKVTGFN
+189 
-197 AAADTGITLKI
+197 ADTA
-208 TSENT
+208 EDNT
-213 PGYVITNTLSNKP
+213 V
-226 VQDNGHRENSDIPTF
+226 
-241 TVKNSVLAG
+241 
-250 DKYTVELFE
+250 KYTVELFE

-432 VPRAPKA
+432 TLRAPKA